1 MGKNGVMSN
10 IFGAPRAGGPSG
22 TDDARAV
29 PTGDTVGSYT
39 SYLDAQKAV
48 DYLADQQFPVQMV
61 SIVGNELKMVERVTG
76 RLSYPRVALSGALS
90 GMWFGLFVGVM
101 LSFFAPSPGY
111 FSIMTSVLMGAAF
124 FMLFGIVTYAM
135 QGGKRDFTSTSQVV
149 ATSYDVIVAPEAAHE
164 ARRLLQQLPMTRSD
178 AASGHGAYTQH
189 DYYNQ
194 PYQHQQQP
202 GQPQGPARPA
212 GWNDP
217 YGQRSPGSSVPEGSA
232 QDGSGQDG
240 SGQDGYG
247 YRDDG
252 GQQHSAPQNGGQQH
266 SGQQNGVQ
274 QYDGGQHQQPA
285 GPVRAVRYP
294 DLPDGRPQYG
304 VRLPQGPAA
313 GSGQHVGTGQ
323 PGQNAEHGAE
333 HHADGQYGPDGD
345 QHQGEHRQ

>member
-1 MGKNGVMSN
+1 MAN
-10 IFGAPRAGGPSG
+10 IFGAPKAGGPNG
-22 TDDARAV
+22 MDEARAV

-111 FSIMTSVLMGAAF
+111 FSILTSVLMGAAF

-135 QGGKRDFTSTSQVV
+135 QRGKRDFTSTSQVV
-149 ATSYDVIVAPEAAHE
+149 ATSYDVVVSPEAAHE

-178 AASGHGAYTQH
+178 AAAGSGPYTQR
-189 DYYNQ
+189 DYHNQ
-194 PYQHQQQP
+194 PYQQP
-202 GQPQGPARPA
+202 GQGPARPN

-217 YGQRSPGSSVPEGSA
+217 YGQSPASSAPENA
-232 QDGSGQDG
+232 A
-240 SGQDGYG
+240 YG
-247 YRDDG
+247 APAVQQHDG
-252 GQQHSAPQNGGQQH
+252 GAEPASPAPTK
-266 SGQQNGVQ
+266 
-274 QYDGGQHQQPA
+274 
-285 GPVRAVRYP
+285 AVRYP

-304 VRLPQGPAA
+304 IRLPQNGPDEQAQAA
-313 GSGQHVGTGQ
+313 PQQPDGQRLHGQHLAGQAGDGQ
-323 PGQNAEHGAE
+323 PAGQRPVDEQRPPV
-333 HHADGQYGPDGD
+333 DDQRPSGD
-345 QHQGEHRQ
+345 PRQ

>member
-1 MGKNGVMSN
+1 MSN
-10 IFGAPRAGGPSG
+10 IFGAPKAGAPNGP
-22 TDDARAV
+22 DDARAV

-48 DYLADQQFPVQMV
+48 DYLADQQFPVHMV

-135 QGGKRDFTSTSQVV
+135 QRGKRDFTSTSQVV

-164 ARRLLQQLPMTRSD
+164 ARRLLQQLPMSRSD
-178 AASGHGAYTQH
+178 AAASGHGPYTQH
-189 DYYNQ
+189 DNYNQ
-194 PYQHQQQP
+194 PYQQHHQQG
-202 GQPQGPARPA
+202 GQQQGQGPARPA

-217 YGQRSPGSSVPEGSA
+217 YGQRSCGPAANNGPV
-232 QDGSGQDG
+232 QDGHA
-240 SGQDGYG
+240 YP
-247 YRDDG
+247 DD
-252 GQQHSAPQNGGQQH
+252 AGQQH
-266 SGQQNGVQ
+266 SGQQ
-274 QYDGGQHQQPA
+274 YDGGQQHGAPQHTPQQPA
-285 GPVRAVRYP
+285 QPVRSVRYP

-304 VRLPQGPAA
+304 VRVPQGPAA
-313 GSGQHVGTGQ
+313 DAGQ
-323 PGQNAEHGAE
+323 PGMEPHAEHRAEEHAQDGAE
-333 HHADGQYGPDGD
+333 HPVDNQYGPEGD
-345 QHQGEHRQ
+345 QHRGEHRQ

>member
-1 MGKNGVMSN
+1 MSN
-10 IFGAPRAGGPSG
+10 LFGAPRAGAPNGP
-22 TDDARAV
+22 DDARAV

-101 LSFFAPSPGY
+101 LSFFASSPGY

-135 QGGKRDFTSTSQVV
+135 QRGKRDFTSTSQVV
-149 ATSYDVIVAPEAAHE
+149 ATNYDVIVAPEAAHE
-164 ARRLLQQLPMTRSD
+164 ARRLLQQLPMSRSD
-178 AASGHGAYTQH
+178 AASSHGPYTQN

-194 PYQHQQQP
+194 PHQQQHP
-202 GQPQGPARPA
+202 QQQGPARPA

-217 YGQRSPGSSVPEGSA
+217 YGQRPAGPSHEGPEHGASA
-232 QDGSGQDG
+232 QDGHAYPHDAGQQG
-240 SGQDGYG
+240 NQQYG
-247 YRDDG
+247 G
-252 GQQHSAPQNGGQQH
+252 GQQQ
-266 SGQQNGVQ
+266 
-274 QYDGGQHQQPA
+274 
-285 GPVRAVRYP
+285 PVRSVRYP

-313 GSGQHVGTGQ
+313 DAGQQG
-323 PGQNAEHGAE
+323 PGHSPEHGAE
-333 HHADGQYGPDGD
+333 QQEHHGGAHRAEEHYGSDGD

>member
-1 MGKNGVMSN
+1 MSN
-10 IFGAPRAGGPSG
+10 IFGAPKAGAPNGP
-22 TDDARAV
+22 DDARAV

-135 QGGKRDFTSTSQVV
+135 QRGKRDFTSTSQVV
-149 ATSYDVIVAPEAAHE
+149 ATNYDVIVAPEAAHE
-164 ARRLLQQLPMTRSD
+164 ARRLLQQLPMSRSD
-178 AASGHGAYTQH
+178 AASGHGPYTQY

-194 PYQHQQQP
+194 PYQQQHHQQP
-202 GQPQGPARPA
+202 GQQQGQGPARPA
-212 GWNDP
+212 GWSDP
-217 YGQRSPGSSVPEGSA
+217 YGQRSSGSSAQGGPA
-232 QDGSGQDG
+232 QDGHGYPDG
-240 SGQDGYG
+240 A
-247 YRDDG
+247 
-252 GQQHSAPQNGGQQH
+252 GQQAG
-266 SGQQNGVQ
+266 Q
-274 QYDGGQHQQPA
+274 QYDGGQQPA
-285 GPVRAVRYP
+285 QHARPVRYP

-304 VRLPQGPAA
+304 VRVPQGPAA
-313 GSGQHVGTGQ
+313 DAGQPGTGQ
-323 PGQNAEHGAE
+323 DAGHRAEPDAEHRDEDRVQDGAAHPVE
-333 HHADGQYGPDGD
+333 QFGPDGD
-345 QHQGEHRQ
+345 QHRGEHRQ

>member
-1 MGKNGVMSN
+1 MLMGKNGGMSN
-10 IFGAPRAGGPSG
+10 IFGAPKAGGPNGVDESR
-22 TDDARAV
+22 TV

-111 FSIMTSVLMGAAF
+111 FSILTSVLMGAAF

-135 QGGKRDFTSTSQVV
+135 QRGKRDFTSTSQVV
-149 ATSYDVIVAPEAAHE
+149 ATNYDVIVSPEAAHE

-178 AASGHGAYTQH
+178 AAAGPRPYTQG

-194 PYQHQQQP
+194 PYQQP
-202 GQPQGPARPA
+202 GQPPARPA
-212 GWNDP
+212 SWNDP
-217 YGQRSPGSSVPEGSA
+217 YGQQGPGTPDGPAAPE
-232 QDGSGQDG
+232 QTGQTAEV
-240 SGQDGYG
+240 Q
-247 YRDDG
+247 
-252 GQQHSAPQNGGQQH
+252 APA
-266 SGQQNGVQ
+266 
-274 QYDGGQHQQPA
+274 PA
-285 GPVRAVRYP
+285 PVAAVRYP

-304 VRLPQGPAA
+304 VRVTDNAAPASAGTTAATGGERQDAGQPPRQPEAAPERDRDEA
-313 GSGQHVGTGQ
+313 GS
-323 PGQNAEHGAE
+323 
-333 HHADGQYGPDGD
+333 
-345 QHQGEHRQ
+345 